1 MRKLIVFDHVT
12 LDGYFVGANGDFS
25 WGHTGNDD
33 PEYQAFVAENASGGG
48 QLLFGR
54 KTYDL
59 MASYWPTPIAD
70 KQDPVVAAGMN
81 SMRKL
86 CSNRHAG
93 PGFRLHFS
101 NFGHHVGL

>member
-1 MRKLIVFDHVT
+1 VT
-12 LDGYFVGANGDFS
+12 SV

-59 MASYWPTPIAD
+59 MASYWPTPVAD
-70 KQDPVVAAGMN
+70 KHDPVVAAGMN
-81 SMRKL
+81 
-86 CSNRHAG
+86 
-93 PGFRLHFS
+93 
-101 NFGHHVGL
+101 NFGHHVVPYQPGRKT